1 VKRSEFERG
10 VLVGLLIGEGSF
22 GGDGRNPGVQLKMG
36 IRHENFMRWVHSV
49 CPGSKLYGPYDH
61 GGREYFLLHIR
72 GQALADLLI
81 DVADEVTAL
90 DSHAGARLARMR
102 ELYGV

>member
-1 VKRSEFERG
+1 

-22 GGDGRNPGVQLKMG
+22 GGDGHKPGVQLKMAV
-36 IRHENFMRWVHSV
+36 RHEQFIRFVHSI

-72 GQALADLLI
+72 GQALAELLT
-81 DVADEVTAL
+81 DVADDIAAL

-102 ELYGV
+102 RLYGV